1 MNNIILIDSLA
12 GQKKFTVGQNE
23 KKTFI
28 IYLTENDSQ
37 TGEVNIIING
47 SGSEVKILGMILGSD
62 RQVLRLYTLQ
72 DHQKEESVS
81 DLLIKSVLFGSA
93 KFFYEGLI
101 KIGKGA
107 RKSNAYQKN
116 DNILMSKG
124 TWADSR
130 PKLEILA
137 NDVRCTHGATVG
149 RLNDLQRYYLKTR
162 GLSESQCSV
171 LMLSGFYRDALQR
184 IEDEN
189 LREQLV
195 RDLDT
200 KIKRLVV

>member
-1 MNNIILIDSLA
+1 MNNIILIDSLT

-23 KKTFI
+23 KKTFVL
-28 IYLTENDSQ
+28 YLAGDDDQ
-37 TGEVNIIING
+37 TGQIEIAIKG
-47 SGSEVKILGMILGSD
+47 SGSDAEIIGLILGHGK
-62 RQVLRLYTLQ
+62 QVLRLYTLQ

-137 NDVRCTHGATVG
+137 NDVRCTHGSTSG
-149 RLNDLQRYYLKTR
+149 RVDDQQVFYAMTR
-162 GLSESQCSV
+162 GYTRREAVRMIVAGFFQQVFDRITIESV
-171 LMLSGFYRDALQR
+171 REALGHAIGRR
-184 IEDEN
+184 IGEYD
-189 LREQLV
+189 
-195 RDLDT
+195 
-200 KIKRLVV
+200 

>member
-1 MNNIILIDSLA
+1 MNNIILIDSLT

-23 KKTFI
+23 KKTFVL
-28 IYLTENDSQ
+28 YLAGDDDQ
-37 TGEVNIIING
+37 TGQIEIAIKG
-47 SGSEVKILGMILGSD
+47 SGSDAEIIGLILGHGK
-62 RQVLRLYTLQ
+62 QVLRLYTLQ